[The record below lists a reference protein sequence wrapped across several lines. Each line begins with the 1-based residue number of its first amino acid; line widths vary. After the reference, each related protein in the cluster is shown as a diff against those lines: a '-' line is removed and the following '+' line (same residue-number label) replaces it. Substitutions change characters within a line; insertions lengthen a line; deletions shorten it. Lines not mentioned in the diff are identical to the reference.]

1 MQPQQKLSGS
11 GSGPGDQ
18 SGAIVC
24 AQCGA
29 PMPPAMRFCRSCGNR
44 LGEGPAEYT
53 ETVRL
58 PNSNG
63 AAGTS
68 PFYPSVNAPLT
79 RQAESCYTRR
89 RGRLG
94 FSGMTWM
101 WIVLGLFFASGG
113 LMSAVVKNV
122 ARGPRPGVT
131 ITAPRSYFGIDGF
144 HDADNGVA
152 FDYVMPPG
160 GPADKAGLVGGDI
173 ITSFDGHPVK
183 SESEITN
190 LLRQTPIGKRVEV
203 IYTRDGNFFNT
214 QLTTMSKEAVDALGE
229 AFSNRAEGQGR
240 LGFDDGNAKT
250 VPLPGTKISGVQLR
264 DISTNLP
271 ADMAGIKKGDIV
283 TEFDGTPI
291 RTVEELTYRVR
302 RVIPYTTVKVI
313 VMRDG
318 QRLEF
323 PVKLGKR

>member
-11 GSGPGDQ
+11 GPGSGDQ

-24 AQCGA
+24 AQCGS
-29 PMPPAMRFCRSCGNR
+29 PMPPEMRFCRACGNR

-58 PNSNG
+58 PNSAG
-63 AAGTS
+63 AA
-68 PFYPSVNAPLT
+68 PFYPSVNAPLAQQT
-79 RQAESCYTRR
+79 GRDYPRR
-89 RGRLG
+89 RRLG

-113 LMSAVVKNV
+113 FMSAFVNGVRNIPHVTGNV
-122 ARGPRPGVT
+122 
-131 ITAPRSYFGIDGF
+131 APRSYAGIQDL
-144 HDADNGVA
+144 HDADGGVS
-152 FDYVMPPG
+152 FDYVSPPG

-173 ITSFDGHPVK
+173 ITSLDGHLVK
-183 SESEITN
+183 NEAEIMA
-190 LLRQTPIGKRVEV
+190 LLRQTAIGKQVEV
-203 IYTRDGNFFNT
+203 IYARDGDFHNT
-214 QLTTMSKEAVDALGE
+214 QLTTVSKETLDQLTE
-229 AFSNRAEGQGR
+229 AFSDRAEGQGR
-240 LGFDDGNAKT
+240 FGFDDGDAKKVT
-250 VPLPGTKISGVQLR
+250 LPGTKISGVQLG
-264 DISTNLP
+264 DISANLP

-291 RTVEELTYRVR
+291 RTVDELTYRVR
-302 RVIPYTTVKVI
+302 RVVPYTTITVV

-318 QRLEF
+318 KRLEV